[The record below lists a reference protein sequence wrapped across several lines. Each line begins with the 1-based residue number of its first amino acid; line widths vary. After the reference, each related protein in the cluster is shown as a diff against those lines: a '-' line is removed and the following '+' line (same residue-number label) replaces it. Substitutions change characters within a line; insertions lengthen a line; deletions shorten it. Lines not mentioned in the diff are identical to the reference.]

1 MKKRTISTTLMIC
14 MLILASCQNTD
25 KPADT
30 SDAAADSPVDSTA
43 QDIYADLPQGNFGG
57 AEVVFANELES
68 SSWAILMLDSETITG
83 DVLDDAVYLRNR
95 TVEERLG
102 ITIQVEE
109 YKSGNELCKSVIS
122 NVMAGDDPYDV
133 YDIPANL
140 SAPLILE
147 DYFVE
152 VDTLGLDIS
161 KPWWNDTVMNSLTFN
176 NACYSI
182 AGDLS
187 IMLWEA
193 SYGLI
198 YNKDMA
204 SKLNLPDQYQLVR
217 DGKFTLD
224 SVHAAMKLAYQ
235 DNGNTVVDTED
246 TFGMTGNLRLMT
258 YSMLA
263 GGETLFSSDHE
274 RLPEFTGL
282 TNRMAEMYD
291 KIFDVYFAND
301 SVFLANRMKFTD
313 GSKNWHTLFTDG
325 KALFYFEPIGA
336 NVKLRNADFDFGF
349 LPMPKYDEAQE
360 NYITPILQ
368 FAHTMHVTKANDRID
383 MVGTVLENLAAESHK
398 NVRSIYFEKVIEGK
412 RAQDDGTLEMFEI
425 IFDNQ
430 VMNSMTVYDW
440 GGLAGKLN
448 DSALAG
454 TREIAS
460 AIASLTTKIQSD
472 MQKTADYYG
481 K

>member
-1 MKKRTISTTLMIC
+1 MKKRTISITLMIC
-14 MLILASCQNTD
+14 MLMLASCQDTD
-25 KPADT
+25 KPANTNDT
-30 SDAAADSPVDSTA
+30 ATDSSVQATA
-43 QDIYADLPQGNFGG
+43 SDIYADLPQEDFGG
-57 AEVVFANELES
+57 TEVVFANELES

-102 ITIQVEE
+102 ITIRVEE
-109 YKSGNELCKSVIS
+109 YKSGDELCKSVIS
-122 NVMAGDDPYDV
+122 NVMAEDDPYDV

-140 SAPLILE
+140 SASLILG

-152 VDTLGLDIS
+152 VDTLSLNLS
-161 KPWWNDTVMNSLTFN
+161 KPWWNDTIMDSLTFN
-176 NACYSI
+176 NSCYSI
-182 AGDLS
+182 AGDCS

-193 SYGLI
+193 SYCLI

-204 SKLNLPDQYQLVR
+204 SNLNLPDQYQLVR

-224 SVHAAMKLAYQ
+224 SVYTAMKLAYQ

-263 GGETLFSSDHE
+263 GGETLISSDNE
-274 RLPEFTGL
+274 GLPEFIGL

-301 SVFLANRMKFTD
+301 AVFLANRMTFTD

-325 KALFYFEPIGA
+325 RALFYFEPIGA
-336 NVKLRNADFDFGF
+336 NVKLRNVDFDFGF
-349 LPMPKYDEAQE
+349 LPMPKYDETQE

-368 FAHTMHVTKANDRID
+368 YAHTMHVTKANNRID
-383 MVGTVLENLAAESHK
+383 MVGVVLENLAAESYK
-398 NVRSIYFEKVIEGK
+398 NVRSVYFEKVIEGK

-430 VMNSMTVYDW
+430 VMNPMTVYDW
-440 GGLAGKLN
+440 GGFAGKLN

-460 AIASLTTKIQSD
+460 AIASLTAKIQSD

>member
-1 MKKRTISTTLMIC
+1 
-14 MLILASCQNTD
+14 
-25 KPADT
+25 
-30 SDAAADSPVDSTA
+30 
-43 QDIYADLPQGNFGG
+43 
-57 AEVVFANELES
+57 
-68 SSWAILMLDSETITG
+68 
-83 DVLDDAVYLRNR
+83 
-95 TVEERLG
+95 
-102 ITIQVEE
+102 
-109 YKSGNELCKSVIS
+109 
-122 NVMAGDDPYDV
+122 
-133 YDIPANL
+133 
-140 SAPLILE
+140 
-147 DYFVE
+147 
-152 VDTLGLDIS
+152 
-161 KPWWNDTVMNSLTFN
+161 FN

-274 RLPEFTGL
+274 GLPEFTGL

-313 GSKNWHTLFTDG
+313 GSKDWHTLFTDG

-336 NVKLRNADFDFGF
+336 SVRLRNADFDFGF

-360 NYITPILQ
+360 HYITPILQ

-460 AIASLTTKIQSD
+460 AIASLTSKIQSD